1 LRNIS
6 NEIVQVYDA
15 EMDTTLTQVDLI
27 QAKQELYPGA
37 IYLHDTAQFK
47 CVELNLDTKIAHLI
61 PCDLNYFTEPYGQ
74 KEFRILNVY
83 EDNKIGRT
91 HKYFGFVNVKNIIS
105 GYKMIQ
111 FYSHQNLGY
120 ESLEV
125 PLSYDMDTE
134 AYWVGIPE
142 NVCEVLKTIEE
153 VKEFEV
159 YESIAFSI
167 LAATSMKVMA
177 AFSDIGDSFLGENE
191 FGEEGHFFERF
202 IIIFDNYPG
211 GLGFSEKGYVFCEEI
226 IKDAIDLVSNCKC
239 KNGCPSCIG
248 PHEMDKSIV
257 LWTLKNFFEESPPPK
272 VNLVPQKNVETQ
284 IEYPYDW
291 DTLEEDWDEIV
302 DYMLER
308 NLEGAKFL
316 SSVNRISKE
325 DAKLILYFQET
336 ARKLFDSENIKQRIM
351 NNFSMIIDLPK
362 DFLLVFA
369 GVDEKDLLRK
379 REQLSRHLS
388 NDEH

>member
-1 LRNIS
+1 
-6 NEIVQVYDA
+6 
-15 EMDTTLTQVDLI
+15 
-27 QAKQELYPGA
+27 
-37 IYLHDTAQFK
+37 
-47 CVELNLDTKIAHLI
+47 
-61 PCDLNYFTEPYGQ
+61 
-74 KEFRILNVY
+74 
-83 EDNKIGRT
+83 
-91 HKYFGFVNVKNIIS
+91 
-105 GYKMIQ
+105 
-111 FYSHQNLGY
+111 
-120 ESLEV
+120 
-125 PLSYDMDTE
+125 
-134 AYWVGIPE
+134 
-142 NVCEVLKTIEE
+142 
-153 VKEFEV
+153 V